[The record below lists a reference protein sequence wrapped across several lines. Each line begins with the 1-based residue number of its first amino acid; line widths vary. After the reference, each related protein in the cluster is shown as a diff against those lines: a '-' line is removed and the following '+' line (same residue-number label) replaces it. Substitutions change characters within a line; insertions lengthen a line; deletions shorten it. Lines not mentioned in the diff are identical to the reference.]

1 MPDPINM
8 SVHSPS
14 PREADGRAHCYA
26 FGDDLE
32 LIRNQL
38 SRIPD
43 RAWIARMGLIG
54 FGSIWTLI
62 AVAMLIL
69 R

>member
-1 MPDPINM
+1 MPDPVNL
-8 SVHSPS
+8 SVHHPS
-14 PREADGRAHCYA
+14 LREAAGRADCYA

-43 RAWIARMGLIG
+43 RAWMARMGLIG